1 MDNNFNKL
9 NNINNIDKLNNMQT
23 TNNTQNTNNITNMQN
38 NNEINLSN
46 TIIDTINIHDELIK
60 DGAKILKEN
69 KFFYDL
75 EKIMQNNEFSTFY
88 STYFKNFNDIK
99 TVLMY
104 MKLYETIEKEY
115 SIRYNKPIE
124 KEILAKMM
132 KEIMTNTPTRKHIL
146 KSFNEFTDPEN
157 IAKNICILDIFSH
170 NKIENK

>member
-1 MDNNFNKL
+1 MDNNFDKL

-23 TNNTQNTNNITNMQN
+23 INNTQNTNNIINLEH

-60 DGAKILKEN
+60 DGAKILEEN

-88 STYFKNFNDIK
+88 NTYFKNFNDIK

-132 KEIMTNTPTRKHIL
+132 KEIMTNTPTRKQIL
-146 KSFNEFTDPEN
+146 KSFNEFSDPEN

-170 NKIENK
+170 NKIANK

>member
-1 MDNNFNKL
+1 MDNNSDKL
-9 NNINNIDKLNNMQT
+9 NNINNMQN
-23 TNNTQNTNNITNMQN
+23 TNNTQNTNNIINIEQN
-38 NNEINLSN
+38 NETNLSN
-46 TIIDTINIHDELIK
+46 TIIDTLNLHDELIK

-75 EKIMQNNEFSTFY
+75 EKIMQNDEFSTFY
-88 STYFKNFNDIK
+88 NTYFKNFNDIK

-115 SIRYNKPIE
+115 LTRYNKPIE

-132 KEIMTNTPTRKHIL
+132 KEIMTNTPTRKMIL
-146 KSFNEFTDPEN
+146 KSFNEFANPEN

-170 NKIENK
+170 NKITDT